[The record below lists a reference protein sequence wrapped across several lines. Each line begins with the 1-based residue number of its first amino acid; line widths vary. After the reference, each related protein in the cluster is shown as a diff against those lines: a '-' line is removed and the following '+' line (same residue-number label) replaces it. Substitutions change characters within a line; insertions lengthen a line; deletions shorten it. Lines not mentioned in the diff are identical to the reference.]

1 MKLARFSL
9 GLVVTVVMG
18 SLAGTGSSEEATEQR
33 DERADGSS
41 RVVLLHGLGRSDRA
55 MRRLARR
62 FEEDGQAS
70 HSLGYESTSKSLDSI
85 VDEVDAELALC
96 CAEDATLHFVTHSL
110 GGIVLRAWVA
120 REAPKRV
127 GRVVMLSPPNHGS
140 EWVDRLGGLSKLLG
154 PTARE
159 LGTGPDSLPNRLNDL
174 GPVEFELGIIA
185 GDRSFNAI
193 GSWILEGPDDGTVS
207 VESAK
212 LRGMRDFLVLPSPHS
227 FMMYDR
233 EVARQAIHFVRHGR
247 FDKEAPQGET
257 GSRSDLVGRSAAR

>member
-9 GLVVTVVMG
+9 GLVASVAMA
-18 SLAGTGSSEEATEQR
+18 SLAGPGGSEEATAQR
-33 DERADGSS
+33 DERADGNG
-41 RVVLLHGLGRSDRA
+41 RVVLLHGLGRSERA

-62 FEEDGQAS
+62 FEKDGLAS
-70 HSLGYESTSKSLDSI
+70 YSLGYQSTSKSLDAI
-85 VDEVDAELALC
+85 VDEVAAELALC

-120 REAPKRV
+120 REAPERM
-127 GRVVMLSPPNHGS
+127 GRVVMLSPPNHGT

-154 PTARE
+154 PTGRE
-159 LGTGPDSLPNRLNDL
+159 LGTGPDSVPNRLNDL

-193 GSWILEGPDDGTVS
+193 GSWILGGPDDGTVS

-212 LRGMRDFLVLPSPHS
+212 LLGMRDFLVLPSSHS
-227 FMMYDR
+227 FMMYDG
-233 EVARQAIHFVRHGR
+233 EVARQAIHFVRHGH
-247 FDKEAPQGET
+247 FDRDAALSSEAP
-257 GSRSDLVGRSAAR
+257 